1 MQNSKCKISEIREC
15 CGFAP
20 SPCTKIIFT
29 ILGVGELKMRISYS
43 TYQSLVSRLSSLVP
57 RLSSKKKSRKIL
69 DSSYQLVLRFLFF
82 QDDMFQDYNHDN
94 AHHKAIADDWPQE
107 RRNSIHRLLRSERK
121 CQCEHN
127 RNTQNESVTE

>member
-43 TYQSLVSRLSSLVP
+43 TYQSLVPRPSSLVSRLSSLVP
-57 RLSSKKKSRKIL
+57 RPSSLVSRPSSKKKSRKIL
-69 DSSYQLVLRFLFF
+69 DSSYQLVFRFLFF
-82 QDDMFQDYNHDN
+82 QDDMFQDYNHYN
-94 AHHKAIADDWPQE
+94 AHHKTVADNWPYD
-107 RRNSIHRLLRSERK
+107 
-121 CQCEHN
+121 
-127 RNTQNESVTE
+127 